1 MVKNC
6 FMKIF
11 VAIIFFFVLI
21 VPVRAQDIV
30 AKSEIDKSIISIG
43 EQSNLN
49 LKVNAPD
56 DVTVDWPQVGD
67 TIITE
72 IEILSKG
79 ELKETKENGRTN
91 YEQNLTITSF
101 DSGYY
106 AIPPFVFKAT
116 MPDGSVKTFET
127 DAILYEVHTIEV
139 DTTANIKAIKPIMSV
154 PVTVREIA
162 TFTILSILVLALIIG
177 MKLLNDYIE
186 RKRKIADGTTPVI
199 VIAPNRKALDALY
212 ELEKEKLW
220 QSGEVKEYYFRIT
233 SILREYIEGTFNIDA
248 VEMVTED
255 IFEELEKTNKCE
267 ISTMTMANGI
277 FVLSDLVK
285 FAKYQPEM
293 NENVDVMKN
302 AYTFINESHKHAME
316 IKRKEE
322 MQKEKQ
328 DEIGGQNV

>member
-1 MVKNC
+1 
-6 FMKIF
+6 MKIF
-11 VAIIFFFVLI
+11 VAIIFFFVVLA
-21 VPVRAQDIV
+21 PARLQDVV

-43 EQSNLN
+43 EQSNLK

-56 DVTVDWPQVGD
+56 DVSIDWPQVGD

-72 IEILSKG
+72 IEVLSKD
-79 ELKETKENGRTN
+79 ELKETKENGTTN

-116 MPDGSVKTFET
+116 MADGSTKTFET
-127 DAILYEVHTIEV
+127 DAILYEVHTIEI
-139 DTTANIKAIKPIMSV
+139 DTTANIKGIKPIMSV

-186 RKRKIADGTTPVI
+186 RKRKITDGTTPVI

-233 SILREYIEGTFNIDA
+233 SILREYIEGTFNVDA

-267 ISTMTMANGI
+267 VSTMTMANGI

-302 AYTFINESHKHAME
+302 AYTFINESYKYAME
-316 IKRKEE
+316 IKRQEE
-322 MQKEKQ
+322 LQKEKQ